1 MNGLWNLFRIAS
13 ISKHRTMT
21 NSEILQADMLDIL
34 FEKRNKSYGAYA
46 LRKNYD
52 ARLLTA
58 LGAGLALA
66 SVFALFGL
74 QKQDAKEIVV
84 ANKNEGIVVR
94 EYTIP
99 QKKIEQPPQPPKV
112 NKPKPEQAVKTAKV
126 KFTSQIDIKK
136 DELVKQ
142 PVASADDL
150 ATKKPGDETSSGKP
164 DDATVTLTGK
174 TDTVNGTGQAPPQ
187 LPDYFT
193 AKETAPEFP
202 GGPEALNKFLAK
214 NLSTPDELETGEK
227 KMVKVRFKV
236 AADGFVTGFEIME
249 SGGREF
255 DNEVLRVCKKM
266 PRWKPAFQNGI
277 NVPVTYMIPVTFIGS
292 E

>member
-1 MNGLWNLFRIAS
+1 
-13 ISKHRTMT
+13 MT
-21 NSEILQADMLDIL
+21 NREILQADILDIL
-34 FEKRNKSYGAYA
+34 FENRNKSYGAYA

-58 LGAGLALA
+58 LGIGLALA
-66 SVFALFGL
+66 SLLALFGL
-74 QKQDAKEIVV
+74 KRQETREIV
-84 ANKNEGIVVR
+84 AADKNEGIVVR

-99 QKKIEQPPQPPKV
+99 QKKIEQPLQKSKE
-112 NKPKPEQAVKTAKV
+112 NKPKLKPATKTAQV
-126 KFTSQIDIKK
+126 KFTSKLDIKK

-150 ATKKPGDETSSGKP
+150 TTKKPGDENGIGKP
-164 DDATVTLTGK
+164 DDATVTLPDKAGPA
-174 TDTVNGTGQAPPQ
+174 DGTGHSSQQ
-187 LPDYFT
+187 VSDYFI

-202 GGPEALNKFLAK
+202 GGPDALNKFLAK
-214 NLSTPDELETGEK
+214 NLSTPEELEAGER

-236 AADGFVTGFEIME
+236 DADGAVTGFEVVE

-277 NVPVTYMIPVTFIGS
+277 YVPVTYMIPVTFIGS